1 MELGFVGVGAMG
13 APMAGRLLDGGHGLV
28 VHDVRPEAVA
38 PLAARQARTAES
50 PKAVADM
57 AETVIVSLPTL
68 GAWREVGLGA
78 EGLAKG
84 GRIAKLVN
92 TCTVGSG
99 FIREMA
105 AALGEAGI
113 EMLDCPISG
122 GPPGAEAGTLS
133 VMASGS
139 RALFDELRPA
149 LDCWGHTVVHVGEE
163 PGAAQTVKLVNNI
176 LSAAA
181 LAVTSEALV
190 MGSKAGVDLEAM
202 LEAVNAGS
210 GRNSATAGK
219 VPASVLDRSFAYGA
233 ALDILMK
240 DIELAL
246 AEAERLQVPSWV
258 SAAVRQF
265 FRHWHMQ
272 GKGREDIT
280 SIVQM
285 VEGFAGHTLP
295 KVR

>member
-1 MELGFVGVGAMG
+1 
-13 APMAGRLLDGGHGLV
+13 
-28 VHDVRPEAVA
+28 
-38 PLAARQARTAES
+38 
-50 PKAVADM
+50 
-57 AETVIVSLPTL
+57 
-68 GAWREVGLGA
+68 
-78 EGLAKG
+78 
-84 GRIAKLVN
+84 
-92 TCTVGSG
+92 
-99 FIREMA
+99 MA

-113 EMLDCPISG
+113 GMLDCPISG

-149 LDCWGHTVVHVGEE
+149 LDCWGQTVVHVGEE

-219 VPASVLDRSFAYGA
+219 IPASVLDRSFAYGA

-258 SAAVRQF
+258 SASVRQF

>member
-1 MELGFVGVGAMG
+1 
-13 APMAGRLLDGGHGLV
+13 MAGRLLDGATASRARCPRRGGGAA
-28 VHDVRPEAVA
+28 RGEAGARGREPEAVA
-38 PLAARQARTAES
+38 DL
-50 PKAVADM
+50 

-68 GAWREVGLGA
+68 PAWRAVGLGA

-84 GRIAKLVN
+84 GRIRCVVN

-139 RALFDELRPA
+139 RALFDELQPA
-149 LDCWGHTVVHVGEE
+149 LTCWGQTVVHVGEE

-181 LAVTSEALV
+181 LAITSEALV
-190 MGSKAGVDLEAM
+190 MGSKAGV
-202 LEAVNAGS
+202 GS
-210 GRNSATAGK
+210 RRCWRRSMPAPGATARRPTSSRRRCWTG
-219 VPASVLDRSFAYGA
+219 
-233 ALDILMK
+233 
-240 DIELAL
+240 
-246 AEAERLQVPSWV
+246 PSPMG
-258 SAAVRQF
+258 Q
-265 FRHWHMQ
+265 
-272 GKGREDIT
+272 
-280 SIVQM
+280 
-285 VEGFAGHTLP
+285 P
-295 KVR
+295 